1 MMNYMVISGLYVV
14 PVLRISLDLFFSYC
28 LTWNFITPHI
38 LYVTLS
44 DSILQEQNG
53 ITKMGLLRARMCSR
67 TGNAHTQVRCG
78 MVEDYLLVHISPHL
92 YMPIGQQV
100 RGQRTDDK
108 PIIVISD
115 RSISSTVFA
124 SGSWD
129 PSVQPPFKYES
140 HSIPWFALPFKCL
153 GILEF

>member
-1 MMNYMVISGLYVV
+1 
-14 PVLRISLDLFFSYC
+14 
-28 LTWNFITPHI
+28 
-38 LYVTLS
+38 
-44 DSILQEQNG
+44 
-53 ITKMGLLRARMCSR
+53 
-67 TGNAHTQVRCG
+67 

-124 SGSWD
+124 IGS
-129 PSVQPPFKYES
+129 
-140 HSIPWFALPFKCL
+140 
-153 GILEF
+153 